1 MDVIQLTGIRCY
13 GYTGYLPEERF
24 LGQWFEVDLRI
35 GVNLATAG
43 QSDRIEDTLDYR
55 SVITAVKEIIS
66 LSKFDLV
73 EKLAETII
81 TTVLSFDKVQQVELK
96 LHKPGAPIP
105 DFGGKITIELTRSNF
120 FREGSPVRS
129 EGLAG
134 GEPLVIPSDCRDRR
148 QW

>member
-13 GYTGYLPEERF
+13 GYTGYLQEERF
-24 LGQWFEVDLRI
+24 LGQWFEVDLRMT
-35 GVNLATAG
+35 VDLAAAG

-81 TTVLSFDKVQQVELK
+81 ASVLSFEKVQQVELK

-105 DFGGKITIELTRSNF
+105 DFGGKITIELTRSK
-120 FREGSPVRS
+120 
-129 EGLAG
+129 
-134 GEPLVIPSDCRDRR
+134 
-148 QW
+148 

>member
-13 GYTGYLPEERF
+13 GYTGYLQEERF
-24 LGQWFEVDLRI
+24 LGQWFEVDLRMT
-35 GVNLATAG
+35 VDLAAAG

-55 SVITAVKEIIS
+55 NVITAVKEIIS

-81 TTVLSFDKVQQVELK
+81 ASVLSFDKVQQVELK

-105 DFGGKITIELTRSNF
+105 DFGGKITIELTRSK
-120 FREGSPVRS
+120 
-129 EGLAG
+129 
-134 GEPLVIPSDCRDRR
+134 
-148 QW
+148 

>member
-13 GYTGYLPEERF
+13 GYTGYLQEERF
-24 LGQWFEVDLRI
+24 LGQWFEVDLRMT
-35 GVNLATAG
+35 VDLAAAG

-81 TTVLSFDKVQQVELK
+81 ASVLSFDKVQQVELK

-105 DFGGKITIELTRSNF
+105 DFGGKITIELTRSK
-120 FREGSPVRS
+120 
-129 EGLAG
+129 
-134 GEPLVIPSDCRDRR
+134 
-148 QW
+148 

>member
-13 GYTGYLPEERF
+13 GYTGYLQEERF
-24 LGQWFEVDLRI
+24 LGQWFEVDLRMT
-35 GVNLATAG
+35 VDLAAAG

-81 TTVLSFDKVQQVELK
+81 ATVLSFDKVQQVELK
-96 LHKPGAPIP
+96 LHKPGAPSP
-105 DFGGKITIELTRSNF
+105 DVGGKLTIELTRSK
-120 FREGSPVRS
+120 
-129 EGLAG
+129 
-134 GEPLVIPSDCRDRR
+134 
-148 QW
+148 